1 MKDLSINLESTLI
14 PNIHYCQVIFEHYPI
29 RTMLSFIRIIL
40 LLGCSIQLSAQPN
53 LAQYV
58 NPFIG
63 TGGHGHTFPGPTLPF
78 GMVQLSPDT
87 RLKGWDGCS
96 GYHYSDTIIYGFSHT
111 HLSGT
116 GCSDYGDVMI
126 MPTVG
131 KVSLSNRDYAS
142 PIKKEKEKASAGYY
156 SVFLEKPGVLAE
168 LTTTLRTGLHKY
180 TFPKSSESN
189 IILDLTH
196 RDKLKEG
203 TIQIEN
209 DHEITGYRVSDKWA
223 SNQHVYFV
231 IQFSKPF
238 HTSGITNG
246 IKKIKGEGQLKGKKL
261 KAFVQFNTETGEAIL
276 VKVGISAVS
285 LEGARKN
292 LEAEQDAFDFDG
304 VLTDAVGTW
313 NKELWK
319 IEVESDNTNNKKIFY
334 TALYHSMIAPNIFQD
349 VDGMY
354 RGRDGNN
361 HAAQHGYYTVFSLW
375 DTYRALHPLL
385 TIIDRKRTGDFIK
398 TFLLQYDQAG
408 LLPIW
413 ELAGYETFCMIGY
426 HAVPVI
432 LDAYSKGI
440 RDFDAVKALEAMIKS
455 AELSEKGYKLYK
467 LPGTLLVNTSY
478 YRYKKDFDEYQK
490 QGYISKGM
498 MSGSVS
504 RTLEY
509 AYDDWCIAE
518 MARTVGDNSAYE
530 TYLSRGENYK
540 KVFDPKTGFMRA
552 RKGMKGFAKKFD
564 PYAAK
569 FSSYVEANAWQYSF
583 YVPQDISGHMALL
596 GGKEQ
601 MSQFL
606 DSLFNAASELSGAY
620 TRDISGLIGQYAHGN
635 EPSHHVAYLYNYSG
649 QAWKTQAM
657 SRRIMSEMYH
667 PEPNGLPGNEDC
679 GQMSAWYVFSALGF
693 YPVCPGSDH
702 YAIGSPLFE
711 KASMHLE
718 NGQIFTVTAKNNSE
732 QNIYIQSAILN
743 GKPYTKSYLLYEDI
757 AQGGQLEL
765 IMGSAPNRKWGTAEG
780 DVPVLSLQK

>member
-1 MKDLSINLESTLI
+1 MMNTFSKRLS
-14 PNIHYCQVIFEHYPI
+14 
-29 RTMLSFIRIIL
+29 LSLTL
-40 LLGCSIQLSAQPN
+40 LLTLSQV
-53 LAQYV
+53 LAQTNPTQYI

-96 GYHYSDTIIYGFSHT
+96 GYHFSDSIIYGFSHT

-116 GCSDYGDVMI
+116 GCIDYGDVMI

-131 KVSLSNRDYAS
+131 EVSPNNKEYAS
-142 PIKKEKEKASAGYY
+142 PFRKETEKASAGYY
-156 SVFLEKPGVLAE
+156 SVYLEKPGVLAE

-180 TFPKSSESN
+180 TFPKSSQSN

-203 TIQIEN
+203 AIQIKN
-209 DHEITGYRVSDKWA
+209 NHEITGYRVSDKWA

-238 HTSGITNG
+238 QSSHITDG
-246 IKKIKGEGQLKGKKL
+246 PKKL
-261 KAFVQFNTETGEAIL
+261 KGNGHLKGRKLKASVQFDTQEGEVIL

-292 LEAEQDAFDFDG
+292 LEAEQPGFDFDR
-304 VLTDAVGTW
+304 VLTDAIRIW
-313 NKELWK
+313 NKELGK
-319 IEVESDNTNNKKIFY
+319 IEVESDNTNNKRIFY

-361 HAAQHGYYTVFSLW
+361 HHADHGYHTVFSLW

-426 HAVPVI
+426 HALPVI
-432 LDAYSKGI
+432 ADAYLKGI
-440 RDFDAVKALEAMIKS
+440 DGFDAPKALEAMRNS
-455 AELSEKGYKLYK
+455 AETDDRELRKYK
-467 LPGTLLVNTSY
+467 LPGKIVVDASF
-478 YRYKKDFDEYQK
+478 YRYKKGMRHYQ
-490 QGYISKGM
+490 QHGYIKHGI
-498 MSGSVS
+498 MSGSVAK
-504 RTLEY
+504 TLEF
-509 AYDDWCIAE
+509 AYDDWCLAQ
-518 MARTVGDNSAYE
+518 MAKALDSTEVYE
-530 TYLSRGENYK
+530 TFIQRAANYQN
-540 KVFDPKTGFMRA
+540 VYDPSTGFMRA
-552 RKGMKGFAKKFD
+552 RKGRGFIKKFD
-564 PYAAK
+564 PFKASHSIYC
-569 FSSYVEANAWQYSF
+569 EANAWQYSF
-583 YVPQDISGHMALL
+583 SAPQDVSGLIRLA
-596 GGKEQ
+596 GGKEKYG
-601 MSQFL
+601 QFL
-606 DSLFNAASELSGAY
+606 DSLFNAPSQVKGAKAF
-620 TRDISGLIGQYAHGN
+620 TQDISGLIGQYAHGN
-635 EPSHHVAYLYNYSG
+635 EPSHHIGYLYNYTG
-649 QAWKTQAM
+649 HAWKTQ
-657 SRRIMSEMYH
+657 SIIRRIMSELYFDK
-667 PEPNGLPGNEDC
+667 PYGLPGNEDC

-711 KASMHLE
+711 KASIHLE
-718 NGQIFTVTAKNNSE
+718 NGQTFTVTAKNNSE
-732 QNIYIQSAILN
+732 QNIYIQSATLN
-743 GKPYTKSYLLYEDI
+743 GKPYTKSYLTFADI
-757 AQGGQLEL
+757 ANGGLLEFQ
-765 IMGSAPNRKWGTAEG
+765 MGDSPNRQWGTGEG
-780 DVPVLSLQK
+780 DIPETSILSAK